1 MLPAR
6 SSHNVVP
13 VQISGRREIPR
24 GTRDPSDACGSR
36 NNSNGTPGATA
47 PALLPTEFSAVR
59 QMLIPCGSAHIVVSA
74 QILVAPGKPARNTH
88 HGRSALSA
96 RTRRPPPTEFSTV
109 RPTFTPCGSA
119 HHRLV
124 ARHRVCANIRSQEN
138 PRGTRTPF
146 DASGPRTERPVCPHP
161 PSSPPSFRRFA
172 RYLSPWLGTSSARR
186 TSSCLREHPDPGEPT
201 QNTHSIR
208 RQRPSDGTPCV
219 PAPTHFPTELPPD
232 RPVSPAIRH
241 TISLRSK
248 RQQPPNDIRDR
259 QLRCGAS
266 SAAQN
271 VRLFPWHLSPG
282 CYIASPQKQ
291 KRRVSRETRRRF
303 LPTTSPIKPFS
314 SPTRGRF
321 RSRAGSVQARR
332 PALPAQTHPSP
343 AHSRSR
349 RFAAP
354 PAHSARSAASPRPSR
369 AAR

>member
-1 MLPAR
+1 VEHALHLTR
-6 SSHNVVP
+6 VV
-13 VQISGRREIPR
+13 
-24 GTRDPSDACGSR
+24 
-36 NNSNGTPGATA
+36 
-47 PALLPTEFSAVR
+47 
-59 QMLIPCGSAHIVVSA
+59 HA
-74 QILVAPGKPARNTH
+74 Q
-88 HGRSALSA
+88 SALCA
-96 RTRRPPPTEFSTV
+96 RTRPHPHRVFD
-109 RPTFTPCGSA
+109 GSLDIYPRGSE

-124 ARHRVCANIRSQEN
+124 AHRRVCANIWIQEN
-138 PRGTRTPF
+138 PRRTLTPF
-146 DASGPRTERPVCPHP
+146 DVSGPRTEHPVCPHP
-161 PSSPPSFRRFA
+161 PTSPLSYRRIA
-172 RYLSPWLGTSSARR
+172 L
-186 TSSCLREHPDPGEPT
+186 CL
-201 QNTHSIR
+201 
-208 RQRPSDGTPCV
+208 
-219 PAPTHFPTELPPD
+219 
-232 RPVSPAIRH
+232 SPAIRH

-248 RQQPPNDIRDR
+248 RQQPPNDIRDC

-282 CYIASPQKQ
+282 CYIDSPQKQ
-291 KRRVSRETRRRF
+291 KRRVSRETHRRF